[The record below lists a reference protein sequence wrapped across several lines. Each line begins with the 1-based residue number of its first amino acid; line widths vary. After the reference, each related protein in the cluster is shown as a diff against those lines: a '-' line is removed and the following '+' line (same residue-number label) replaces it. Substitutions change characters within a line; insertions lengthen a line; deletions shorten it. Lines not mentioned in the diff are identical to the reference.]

1 MIIVLTGI
9 MPPPHTST
17 LVTIITALP
26 PPYGLTVQ
34 YDEKKLFPNDLSFS
48 KLKCPHLLGTEDTMI
63 KVDEKGKSRK
73 PTNRSQHCKFLDANN
88 FFLNVPDWEEGQKYS
103 MSLNPF
109 GPFPIEIPLYN

>member
-1 MIIVLTGI
+1 MIKK
-9 MPPPHTST
+9 T
-17 LVTIITALP
+17 LP
-26 PPYGLTVQ
+26 
-34 YDEKKLFPNDLSFS
+34 PNDLSFS

-73 PTNRSQHCKFLDANN
+73 PTNRSQHCKFLDAKN

-109 GPFPIEIPLYN
+109 ESFPTEIPLYN